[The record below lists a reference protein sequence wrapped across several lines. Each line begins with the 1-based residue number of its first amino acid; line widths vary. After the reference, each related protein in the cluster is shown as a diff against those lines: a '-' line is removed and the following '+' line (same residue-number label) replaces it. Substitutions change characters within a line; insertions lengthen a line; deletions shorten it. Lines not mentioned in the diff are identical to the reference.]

1 MDDVAKLLSK
11 PTNYAVVQLPGRS
24 YPGTVIQGDSL
35 QTLVLRLQEV
45 RQMLDSNQIED
56 ASVKLDDIC
65 EQLTEALGHY
75 EMICQQQ
82 DIELPYKKNV

>member
-45 RQMLDSNQIED
+45 RQMLDSNQI
-56 ASVKLDDIC
+56 
-65 EQLTEALGHY
+65 G
-75 EMICQQQ
+75 
-82 DIELPYKKNV
+82 